1 MANPFGQNR
10 SPFGNHGAGGGH
22 KEDEGWL
29 LTYADTITNLMA
41 LFIMIL
47 AISKVDMS
55 AYENM
60 KSQLQ
65 KDFTGKEAA
74 KPMTEIR
81 QQIEQIVAKKG
92 LEKDVDISQDKNG
105 VVVEFSSNILF
116 QSGKAELLPA
126 IKPTFAEMARELK
139 TETYQNYVI
148 EVEGHTDDNPIR
160 TAEFPSNWELSTRRA
175 TNVVRF
181 MLDSDVA
188 GDRLKAAGY
197 SDIRPRLPNRDS
209 AGKPI
214 PANQAKNR
222 RIVIRLYPEAKAV
235 ETPTKTSKRH

>member
-1 MANPFGQNR
+1 MGSPFGQNK

-65 KDFTGKEAA
+65 KDFTGKESV

-81 QQIEQIVAKKG
+81 KEIEQIVAKKG
-92 LEKDVDISQDKNG
+92 LEKDVDVSQDKLG

-126 IKPTFAEMARELK
+126 IKPTFSEIARELK
-139 TETYQNYVI
+139 TETYRNYVI

-160 TAEFPSNWELSTRRA
+160 TPEFPSNWELSTRRA
-175 TNVVRF
+175 TNVVQF
-181 MLDSDVA
+181 LLDSDVED
-188 GDRLKAAGY
+188 DRLKAAGY
-197 SDIRPRLPNRDS
+197 SDIRPKLPNRDA

-235 ETPTKTSKRH
+235 ETPTQTSKRH